1 MMTIKDLSVSKELD
15 RKAMT
20 DVRGGGQTINST
32 TVANAAQT
40 VQNLGGVVAAVQ
52 TPSATSVINASNV
65 EDYSVKYEDYSNKF
79 GYGPYWF

>member
-20 DVRGGGQTINST
+20 DVRGGGQTINSIT
-32 TVANAAQT
+32 SANAAQT

-52 TPSATSVINASNV
+52 TPSATSLINASNH
-65 EDYSVKYEDYSNKF
+65 EDYSTKFEDYSNTF
-79 GYGPYWF
+79 GYTPYWF